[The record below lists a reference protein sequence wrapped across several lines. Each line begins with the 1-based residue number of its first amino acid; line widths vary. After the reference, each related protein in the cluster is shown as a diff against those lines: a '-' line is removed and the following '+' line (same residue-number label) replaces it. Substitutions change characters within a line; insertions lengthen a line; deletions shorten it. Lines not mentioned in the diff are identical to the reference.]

1 MEGMVKSG
9 TFEAPAARRTVYVL
23 IGLYIALQTVVFA
36 RGEWWAPILPFALLS
51 VALALF
57 SLDKLLG
64 LLVFVTPFSIT
75 LEEFDLGVAISL
87 PSEPLMVGVLILFV
101 LKLLVDGRFDPAFV
115 KHPLSLVVAAQLL
128 WMFFT
133 AMTSE
138 LPWVS
143 FKYLLSR
150 LWFVVSL
157 YYVMSLL
164 FRSDKSIQRFFWLY
178 LIPLAGVVV
187 YTLIVHSESGFS
199 KESSVN
205 AMYPLVKEH
214 TSYGAILG
222 LFLPASFFL
231 AFRFRMGLDLKTA
244 AIAIFLVLL
253 AGLIFSYTRAAWV
266 GIVVAIGAGLS
277 MHYRMNRGWFWTL
290 AAVFIGL
297 LVLNRATLFD
307 RLERN
312 DQDSSDDIGEHVES
326 ISNISTDA
334 SNLERINRW
343 NSALRMFEDRPITG
357 FGPGT
362 YQFVYA
368 PYQNPREKTIIST
381 NNGDVGNAHSEYLG
395 ALSEQGLPGMLLVVF
410 LVYLSLKTGVRVYY
424 RSTSQQTRFFAMMA
438 VLGLITYWVHGFLNN
453 FLDMDKTSLG
463 VWGLTALIVRLDLGI
478 KAESRSAE
486 GSHQALRPSTD
497 LI

>member
-1 MEGMVKSG
+1 MEGINRIDS
-9 TFEAPAARRTVYVL
+9 FEHPGVRRTVYVL
-23 IGLYIALQTVVFA
+23 IGLYIAVQTAVFA
-36 RGEWWAPILPFALLS
+36 RGEWWAPVLPFALLS

-64 LLVFVTPFSIT
+64 LLVFVTPFSVT

-87 PSEPLMVGVLILFV
+87 PSEPLMVGVLVLFV

-115 KHPLSLVVAAQLL
+115 KHPLSLVVAAQLV

-157 YYVMSLL
+157 YYVMSTL
-164 FRSDKSIQRFFWLY
+164 FRTQKGILRFFWLY

-244 AIAIFLVLL
+244 AIAIFLLL
-253 AGLIFSYTRAAWV
+253 MAGLVFSYTRAAWV
-266 GIVVAIGAGLS
+266 GIVAALGAGLS
-277 MHYRMNRGWFWTL
+277 MHFRMNRAWFWRL
-290 AAVFIGL
+290 AALFLGLVF
-297 LVLNRATLFD
+297 LNRATLFD

-343 NSALRMFEDRPITG
+343 NSALRMFEDRPLTG

-395 ALSEQGLPGMLLVVF
+395 ALSEQGLPGFLLVVL
-410 LVYLSLKTGVRVYY
+410 LVYLSFKTGIRVYY
-424 RSTSQQTRFFAMMA
+424 RTRSQQTRFFAMMA

-453 FLDMDKTSLG
+453 FLDMDKTSMG
-463 VWGLTALIVRLDLGI
+463 VWGLTALIVRLDLGR
-478 KAESRSAE
+478 KGEELPDDRPN
-486 GSHQALRPSTD
+486 QALIPSD
-497 LI
+497 DRI